1 MVWPGLSFQSRLLM
15 KPSCFPAFFKE
26 AKLWASSFLG
36 PIATMGS
43 SFFFLSAKCVVF
55 SWDHLQVIW
64 ECFHF
69 VSRSSI
75 ELREF

>member
-36 PIATMGS
+36 SIATMGR

-55 SWDHLQVIW
+55 FLGSFAGHLGMFPF
-64 ECFHF
+64 CFK
-69 VSRSSI
+69 VQY
-75 ELREF
+75 